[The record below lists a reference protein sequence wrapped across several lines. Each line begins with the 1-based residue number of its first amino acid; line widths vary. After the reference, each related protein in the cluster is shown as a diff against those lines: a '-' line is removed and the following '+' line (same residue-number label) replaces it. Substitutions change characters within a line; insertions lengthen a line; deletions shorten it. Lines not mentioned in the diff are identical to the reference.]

1 MIYGIGVDLV
11 KIRRIEEAVKRWDRR
26 FLDRIFT
33 PIEQE
38 YSYRQ
43 KQPFLHLAGRFA
55 VKEAV
60 LKALGTGL
68 RSGIRWVEIE
78 VVNQPSGK
86 PEVRVS
92 GKVKEL
98 FKHHQVKEIHVSI
111 SHDTDYSVGQ
121 AVLIISSSAKK
132 KAKKKKAK

>member
-11 KIRRIEEAVKRWDRR
+11 KIQRIEQAVKRWGRR

-92 GKVKEL
+92 GKVKSL
-98 FKHHQVKEIHVSI
+98 LRQHRIAAIHVSI

-121 AVLIISSSAKK
+121 AVLIISETSSH
-132 KAKKKKAK
+132 

>member
-11 KIRRIEEAVKRWDRR
+11 KIRRIEEAVKRWNRR
-26 FLDRIFT
+26 FLNRIFT
-33 PIEQE
+33 PLEQE

-43 KQPFLHLAGRFA
+43 KRPFLHLAGRFA

-68 RSGIRWVEIE
+68 SSGIRWVEIE
-78 VVNQPSGK
+78 VVNKPSGK

-92 GKVKEL
+92 GKVKSL
-98 FKHHQVKEIHVSI
+98 MRQRRVKEIHVSI
-111 SHDTDYSVGQ
+111 SHDTDHSIGQ
-121 AVLIISSSAKK
+121 AVLISKGK
-132 KAKKKKAK
+132 